1 MAKIK
6 MGMWMTDARGKSGG
20 HVISKNRGGSYVRTK
35 VTPVNPRTAAQTAI
49 RSAFAAISSAWSSL
63 SNSARESFNGF
74 VTSYATT
81 DIFGDLRN
89 PSGKALFQKLN
100 LNLVIS
106 GQPQITN
113 CVSPLA
119 VPALE
124 VEESLFNST
133 SGTANLKTN
142 GDVTNNK
149 VIIWATPPLS
159 QGTKFVKN
167 RLRQI
172 TIINGGN
179 GLVYDFGAAYLL
191 KFGAAAP
198 GSNIY
203 VGGRVINTNGQ
214 ASPLEVVKATVV

>member
-63 SNSARESFNGF
+63 NNTARESFNGF

-100 LNLVIS
+100 LNLSIS
-106 GQPQITN
+106 NQTQITT

-124 VEESLFNST
+124 LTTANIDSGA
-133 SGTANLKTN
+133 GTASISTTGN
-142 GDVTNNK
+142 VTGQK
-149 VIIWATPPLS
+149 VVIWATPPLS

-172 TIINGGN
+172 AVLAGGN
-179 GLVYDFGAAYLL
+179 AVNYDFQSAYVA
-191 KFGAAAP
+191 KFGFAPAA
-198 GSNIY
+198 SNVY
-203 VGGRVINTNGQ
+203 VGARVINTNGQ
-214 ASPLEVVKATVV
+214 ASPLEVVKAIST

>member
-49 RSAFAAISSAWSSL
+49 RSAFAAISSAWSGL
-63 SNSARESFNGF
+63 SNAARESFNGF

-100 LNLVIS
+100 LNLSIS
-106 GQPQITN
+106 NQTQITT

-119 VPALE
+119 VPALGVDE
-124 VEESLFNST
+124 ANFNSILA
-133 SGTANLKTN
+133 TATLKTTGN
-142 GDVTNNK
+142 VTGEK
-149 VIIWATPPLS
+149 VLIWATPPLS

-172 TIINGGN
+172 QVIDGGN
-179 GLVYDFGAAYLL
+179 GLQYDFQGAYAA
-191 KFGAAAP
+191 KFGLVP
-198 GSNIY
+198 EGSNIY
-203 VGGRVINTNGQ
+203 VGARVINANGQ
-214 ASPLEVVKATVV
+214 ASPLEVVKAKTN